1 MQSFNRSI
9 DKLADVLWLE
19 AKALDQMQA
28 MMAENRTAFVAIGA
42 SRLIAGIESLEP
54 HWNVIEGL
62 EEKRETL
69 LAEIA
74 EEFQLQGRIRVSQ
87 LVGRLSAGQ
96 ARRLR
101 EAADAADAASRRIR
115 AETTASARLL
125 RVSQQAH
132 DELIRALT
140 GGGSSEHTCYDDQAR
155 AIDDRPAG
163 GRLVLGTM

>member
-1 MQSFNRSI
+1 MQSRNRSI
-9 DKLADVLWLE
+9 DRLVDVLWLE

-28 MMAENRTAFVAIGA
+28 TMAKNRSAFVAIGA
-42 SRLIAGIESLEP
+42 SRLIAGIESLEK

-69 LAEIA
+69 LTEIA
-74 EEFQLQGRIRVSQ
+74 EEYRLQGRIRVSQ
-87 LVGRLSAGQ
+87 LVGELSADQ

-101 EAADAADAASRRIR
+101 AAADAADAASRRVR

-132 DELIRALT
+132 DGVIRALT
-140 GGGSSEHTCYDDQAR
+140 GGDSREHTGYDERAR
-155 AIDDRPAG
+155 TVAASPAG
-163 GRLVLGTM
+163 GRLVLGTV